1 MIYNDVRKFGFI
13 KVEKTQNLNQVS
25 HLKFLEL
32 EPSLLNLIKFIFKGK
47 KKVEKKI

>member
-25 HLKFLEL
+25 HLKFWVQS
-32 EPSLLNLIKFIFKGK
+32 PSLLNLIKFIFKAK
-47 KKVEKKI
+47 